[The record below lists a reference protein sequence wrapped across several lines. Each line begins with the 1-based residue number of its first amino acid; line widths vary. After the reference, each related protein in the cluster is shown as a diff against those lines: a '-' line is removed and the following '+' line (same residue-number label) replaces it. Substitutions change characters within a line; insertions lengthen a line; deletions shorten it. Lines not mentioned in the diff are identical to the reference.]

1 VLNTCSALIS
11 FYERFEDKVNS
22 FYSKLGN
29 EFPEKKDFFN
39 NLSKENIKHKQR
51 VVRAYREV
59 ITDAIE
65 ACFISEIDETKY
77 ALSTE
82 LMDATNLAEAIRNA
96 IQIEETI
103 RLFCNDAVESTEGL
117 LHDITRAF
125 ERVARDKNK
134 RIERLKQIV

>member
-1 VLNTCSALIS
+1 MLNTCSALIS
-11 FYERFEDKVNS
+11 FYERFEDKING
-22 FYSKLGN
+22 FYSKLGD

-39 NLSKENIKHKQR
+39 TLSRENIKHKQR

-65 ACFISEIDETKY
+65 ACFITEMDEEKY
-77 ALSTE
+77 ALSNK
-82 LMDATNLAEAIRNA
+82 LMDAKNIAEAIRNA
-96 IQIEETI
+96 IQIEETSRI
-103 RLFCNDAVESTEGL
+103 FCNDAVESTEGL